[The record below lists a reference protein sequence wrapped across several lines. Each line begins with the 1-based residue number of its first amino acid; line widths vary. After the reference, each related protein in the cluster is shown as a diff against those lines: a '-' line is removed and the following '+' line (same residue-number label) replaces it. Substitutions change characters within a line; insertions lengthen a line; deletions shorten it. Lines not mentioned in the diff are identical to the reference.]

1 MSHLLVLSAALLFS
15 TGGTAIKLAELS
27 SWQIACFRS
36 ALAALFFFALGS
48 PWRDCLRPRVLAVGT
63 LYSSVMIL
71 YVVGNKLTTAANTIF
86 LQSTSLLWI
95 LLLSPILLKEKARAS
110 DLGFAATIALG
121 MTLLLVGADPPSR
134 TAPQPLAGN
143 LLAALAGVGW
153 GLSLMGLRW
162 LARSSAPAQGNLAES
177 AVVSGNVIAC
187 LICLPFIFPVAAAR
201 AVDWLVVGYLGVF
214 QIGVAYVFMTRGV
227 KRLPAIE
234 VMLLLLMEPPL
245 NVFWAWLVHDE
256 RPGAWSLSG
265 CALIFAASLGRVLWS
280 ARAARNGPAA
290 RP

>member
-1 MSHLLVLSAALLFS
+1 LSAALLFS
-15 TGGTAIKLAELS
+15 TGGTAIKFAELS

-36 ALAALFFFALGS
+36 ALAALFFLALGS

-110 DLGFAATIALG
+110 DLVFATTIALG

-134 TAPQPLAGN
+134 TAPQPMAGN

-153 GLSLMGLRW
+153 GLSLIGLRW

-177 AVVSGNVIAC
+177 AVVTGNVVAC
-187 LICLPFIFPVAAAR
+187 LVCLPFAFDVAFPLTAVR
-201 AVDWLVVGYLGVF
+201 AVDWLVVGYLGIF
-214 QIGVAYVFMTRGV
+214 QIGLAYVFMTRGV
-227 KRLPAIE
+227 KRLSAIE
-234 VMLLLLMEPPL
+234 VMLLLLIELPV
-245 NVFWAWLVHDE
+245 NAFWAWLVHDE

-280 ARAARNGPAA
+280 ARAARNDPAA